1 MIAKILRK
9 SKQKLPETIPGLTR
23 MLCLNFSPIGS
34 AVLEKLKINVCFRAK
49 KVDDRENIA
58 KIQKKKLP
66 ETFPGPTQMFCVK
79 FSPLSSTVLEKLEK
93 LRFPREKGR

>member
-34 AVLEKLKINVCFRAK
+34 AVLEKLKINFCFRAK
-49 KVDDRENIA
+49 KVDDCENLA
-58 KIQKKKLP
+58 KI
-66 ETFPGPTQMFCVK
+66 ETKVARDNLWTNTDVVCDFQPNQ
-79 FSPLSSTVLEKLEK
+79 FSRV
-93 LRFPREKGR
+93 RET